1 MSSQKDCLNLSRVL
15 KESLFISQHA
25 VAVRL
30 VTQEELDSAP
40 AWLERFRRPGHG
52 APEKMITCQ
61 VMAMVRVYGWK
72 ILLTPEVV
80 NCPTALLTLGW
91 AEMSPEYAAGEWPV
105 TPYNQSKEARSVRM
119 KVVPMLPPDK
129 YAALAAAPLA
139 KCPYDPDVVIIYGT
153 PAQVMRMVQG
163 SLFSEG
169 GVMDSAS
176 AGGAGC
182 SQYITKVV
190 QTGECRFILPG
201 NGDRILG
208 HVEEHQMAFSLPGK
222 DIGKLAE
229 GIVESQKGGQQ
240 YPPPKYVRG
249 TLEMPKDYM
258 DASEHLRQYKAAMK
272 K

>member
-1 MSSQKDCLNLSRVL
+1 MSAKEDCANLDRVL
-15 KESLFISQHA
+15 KDSLFIPHHS
-25 VAVRL
+25 VAVKL

-40 AWLERFRRPGHG
+40 SWLERFRCPGNG
-52 APEKMITCQ
+52 APEQMITCQ

-91 AEMSPEYAAGEWPV
+91 AAMSPEYEGGEWPV
-105 TPYNQSKEARSVRM
+105 TPYNQSKKARSKRM
-119 KVVPMLPPDK
+119 QVVPLLPVDK

-139 KCPYDPDVVIIYGT
+139 KCPFEPDVVVIYGT
-153 PAQVMRMVQG
+153 PAQVMRLVQG
-163 SLFSEG
+163 SLFAEG
-169 GVMDSAS
+169 GVLESGA

-182 SQYITKVV
+182 SQYLTKTIL
-190 QTGECRFILPG
+190 TGDCRYNLPG

-208 HVEEHQMAFSLPGK
+208 HVEEHQMAFSLPGA
-222 DIGKLAE
+222 DVAKLAE

-258 DASEHLRQYKAAMK
+258 AACAHLREYKASLK

>member
-1 MSSQKDCLNLSRVL
+1 MPSQEECLNLDRVL
-15 KESLFISQHA
+15 KESLFIPLHS

-30 VTQEELDSAP
+30 VTQEELDAAP
-40 AWLERFRRPGHG
+40 SWLEKFRRPGHG
-52 APEKMITCQ
+52 APGKMITCQ
-61 VMAMVRVYGWK
+61 AMAIVRIYGWK

-91 AEMSPEYAAGEWPV
+91 VKMSSEYEGGEWSV
-105 TPYNQSKEARSVRM
+105 TPYNQSKEARSRRM
-119 KVVPMLPPDK
+119 KVLPMLPLDK
-129 YAALAAAPLA
+129 YVALAAAPLA

-153 PAQVMRMVQG
+153 PAQTMRLVQ
-163 SLFSEG
+163 SALFSEG
-169 GVMDSAS
+169 GLLDSTS
-176 AGGAGC
+176 AGSAGC
-182 SQYITKVV
+182 AQYITKTIL
-190 QTGECRFILPG
+190 TGECRFILPG

-222 DIGKLAE
+222 DISKLAE

-258 DASEHLRQYKAAMK
+258 AACAHLRQYKASLK